1 MIINFSLE
9 NWKSFRDKVTF
20 SMAASKER
28 QHGERISRVKK
39 YTARILPFAAIYG
52 GNASGKTNFFSA
64 LEFVQRFIAGG
75 TQPDE
80 LIPVTPFLLN
90 DQISKQPTRF
100 WLDLLIDETVYAFSF
115 AVSREEVLEEDLLII
130 TSTGKERIL
139 YQRRNGKVEFP
150 EPKNEKEHS
159 FLQFVFDATR
169 DNQLFLTSSVLQNVE
184 KFRPVYNW
192 FRYSLRLIRPDN
204 PFLVDWRLLREE
216 DPIHQKV
223 QELLPQ
229 LDVGILRLD
238 SKEIPRD
245 NIGFS
250 VQRKNNISN
259 DFMDDMAIA
268 SRSPRTRPYRIIR
281 KDGKSVAKKL
291 VTRHLK
297 EDGTEAVFEIYQESA
312 GSQRILELLPSV
324 VSLLSLESR
333 HVLFIDEVD
342 RSLHTLLTQQ
352 LLSIFLSRCSAE
364 TRSQLMFTTHDT
376 ELLNQSFLRRDEI
389 WVAERESNEASSL
402 TSFSEYDDVRNDKDI
417 RKSYLQGRLGGI
429 PLLQ

>member
-1 MIINFSLE
+1 M
-9 NWKSFRDKVTF
+9 
-20 SMAASKER
+20 
-28 QHGERISRVKK
+28 
-39 YTARILPFAAIYG
+39 
-52 GNASGKTNFFSA
+52 
-64 LEFVQRFIAGG
+64 
-75 TQPDE
+75 
-80 LIPVTPFLLN
+80 
-90 DQISKQPTRF
+90 
-100 WLDLLIDETVYAFSF
+100 
-115 AVSREEVLEEDLLII
+115 
-130 TSTGKERIL
+130 
-139 YQRRNGKVEFP
+139 
-150 EPKNEKEHS
+150 
-159 FLQFVFDATR
+159 QFVFDATR

-429 PLLQ
+429 ILRN